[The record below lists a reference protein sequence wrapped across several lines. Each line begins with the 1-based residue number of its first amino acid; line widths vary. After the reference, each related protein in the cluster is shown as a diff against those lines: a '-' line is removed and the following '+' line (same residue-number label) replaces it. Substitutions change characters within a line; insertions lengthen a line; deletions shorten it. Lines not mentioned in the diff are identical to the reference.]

1 MLTQQLP
8 AEWGRGIS
16 SDPSF
21 GERMESFGD
30 RMESFGDK
38 VFQVGYG
45 GPVTSL
51 GGFGKEEK

>member
-16 SDPSF
+16 SDPGF
-21 GERMESFGD
+21 GE